1 MSPRNYLAAAIILSI
16 GMSQEVSAS
25 TLLEEITVVAQK
37 REESAQDV
45 PISISAFS
53 NDALKSAGVTSTD
66 SLTQVIPGLLAHR
79 NIGSS
84 TPFLRGIGTQA
95 NSAGNEGA
103 VATYVD
109 GVFVS
114 SLIAAAQSFN
124 NIDRIEVLK
133 GPQGTLFGRNTTGGV
148 IHIITRNPEF
158 EASGTVSASYG
169 DYETAGLNFYGTTGV
184 SDSVAADLAIYYED
198 QGEGYGTNLTTG
210 NDVSLTETLSVRSKW
225 LWEASEQTTVTATL
239 SYSEKE
245 SSFGI
250 ARRLVDGALGLDGAL
265 IFGGCMAGGGTPAA
279 CTAAAQAGASKFTGS
294 FNDSIDSIDPL
305 VDAEDMG
312 FDLRVEHAL
321 ENLDFV
327 SLTSYRETEE
337 DQVLDTAVVAF
348 PGGGLLVDL
357 LSRADTFVQEFQLIS
372 SNDSGFQWQVGLFYL
387 NDESLYDSSGI
398 YGRLFNILQGVDRVV
413 LEPVQK
419 TESIAVYGQGTYSIS
434 DRLRFTLG
442 LRYSEDERELT
453 GQQGAILGGMP
464 LLAPLGDKEGFDEP
478 TWRLAL
484 DYDIGEDALLY
495 ASYNRGFK
503 SGVYNTLSPGTA
515 VEPEIVDAYEVGFKS
530 TLLGGTMRLN
540 GSVFF
545 YDYQDLQLQ
554 AVTGTGVVML
564 VNAAD
569 AEIFGAELEWLW
581 AATDSLDLYANV
593 SHLDT
598 EYTDFPGA
606 QLYEPTGIGG
616 NSHVIF
622 NAAGNEL
629 SRAPEYT
636 FNIGGAYTWQLDDNG
651 AIKLNANYY
660 YNDGFFWEQG
670 NSIEQ
675 ESYELL
681 AAGLS
686 WVSPR
691 EKYEV
696 RISGNNLLDE
706 EYAINRTIGA
716 TSDGMSPA
724 APRTY
729 GIEFRYNFGRSD

>member
-1 MSPRNYLAAAIILSI
+1 MSPRNYLAASIMLSI

-45 PISISAFS
+45 PISIAAFS

-66 SLTQVIPGLLAHR
+66 SLTQVIPGLMAHR

-84 TPFLRGIGTQA
+84 TPFLRGIGTQT
-95 NSAGNEGA
+95 NSAGVEGA
-103 VATYVD
+103 VTTYVD

-148 IHIITRNPEF
+148 IHIITGNPEF
-158 EASGTVSASYG
+158 ESSGSFSASYG
-169 DYETAGLNFYGTTGV
+169 DYETAGLNFYGTTGL
-184 SDSVAADLAIYYED
+184 SDSVAADLAIHYED

-210 NDVSLTETLSVRSKW
+210 NDVSQTEILSVRSKW

-245 SSFGI
+245 SSYGI
-250 ARRLVDGALGLDGAL
+250 ARHLPYGAFGLDGAL
-265 IFGGCMAGGGTPAA
+265 IFGGCLGGGGTPAA
-279 CTAAAQAGASKFTGS
+279 CTAAAQAGASRFTGS
-294 FNDSIDSIDPL
+294 FNDSIDSTDPMI
-305 VDAEDMG
+305 DAEDMG

-321 ENLDFV
+321 ENFDFV
-327 SLTSYRETEE
+327 SLTSYRETED
-337 DQVLDTAVVAF
+337 DQILETAVVAF
-348 PGGGLLVDL
+348 PGGGIIADL
-357 LSRADTFVQEFQLIS
+357 PSRADTFVQEFQLIS
-372 SNDSGFQWQVGLFYL
+372 SNDSGFQWQAGLFYL
-387 NDESLYDSSGI
+387 NDESLYESLGI
-398 YGRLFNILQGVDRVV
+398 YGRLFSILRGIDRAV

-419 TESIAVYGQGTYSIS
+419 TESIAVYGQGTFSIS
-434 DRLRFTLG
+434 DRLRLTLG
-442 LRYSEDERELT
+442 LRYSEDERELS
-453 GQQGAILGGMP
+453 GQQGAIVGGVP
-464 LLAPLGDKEGFDEP
+464 LLAPLDDKETFDEP

-484 DYDIGEDALLY
+484 DYDIGEDALIY
-495 ASYNRGFK
+495 ASHNRGFK
-503 SGVYNTLSPGTA
+503 SGVYNTLAPGTA
-515 VEPEIVDAYEVGFKS
+515 VEPEIVDAYELGFKS
-530 TLLGGTMRLN
+530 TLLDGTMRLN

-569 AEIFGAELEWLW
+569 SEIFGAELEWLW

-598 EYTDFPGA
+598 EYTKFPGA
-606 QLYEPTGIGG
+606 QRFEPSGYGG
-616 NSHVIF
+616 NTPIIF
-622 NAAGNEL
+622 DADGNEL

-636 FNIGGAYTWQLDDNG
+636 FNIGGAYTWQLENNG

-660 YNDGFFWEQG
+660 YNDGFFWEPG

-675 ESYELL
+675 DSFELL
-681 AAGLS
+681 SAGLS
-686 WVSPR
+686 WVSPQ
-691 EKYEV
+691 EQYEV

-706 EYAINRTIGA
+706 EYSVNRGIGA
-716 TSDGMSPA
+716 ASDGMSPA

-729 GIEFRYNFGRSD
+729 GIEFTYNFGRSD